1 MGRRSLLSLK
11 TLFLSALISLSPTAA
26 QADIS
31 EEAAAIIAALKE
43 QVDALVSRVE
53 TLESDQAKI
62 RQDQTDSIRQSDRP
76 RVTQCQLQTF

>member
-43 QVDALVSRVE
+43 QVEKAREYRLKDDFINKDYQGMVLG
-53 TLESDQAKI
+53 I
-62 RQDQTDSIRQSDRP
+62 
-76 RVTQCQLQTF
+76 